1 MEENMTAA
9 NVVEDAEMD
18 IDESSPA
25 VEEQNEEPAQQE
37 PAPEEPQEERTET
50 QRVAQRIRDASQKS
64 VDTFIRGM
72 GLKNPYDGDKP
83 ILTKADYDA
92 YAEMKKLDEEGQTDP
107 VGAYRNKALQDELA
121 LLRGNERMRELE
133 SDPVKGQTFAKLKD
147 KVTELMDYC
156 REQGTPCTVD
166 AAFNAILAN
175 SYFDLM
181 NEAETSV
188 RNDTLRKINSNAQAS
203 PGAMSGEDPADN
215 DISSV
220 SDADFEKLVQKALRG
235 ELRNF

>member
-18 IDESSPA
+18 IDESSLA

-92 YAEMKKLDEEGQTDP
+92 YAEMKKLDEE
-107 VGAYRNKALQDELA
+107 
-121 LLRGNERMRELE
+121 
-133 SDPVKGQTFAKLKD
+133 
-147 KVTELMDYC
+147 
-156 REQGTPCTVD
+156 
-166 AAFNAILAN
+166 
-175 SYFDLM
+175 
-181 NEAETSV
+181 
-188 RNDTLRKINSNAQAS
+188 
-203 PGAMSGEDPADN
+203 
-215 DISSV
+215 
-220 SDADFEKLVQKALRG
+220 
-235 ELRNF
+235 